1 MSTSTASL
9 LAALEADLSASGVV
23 ISADD
28 VTILPAP
35 KPRLTAPAKAPK
47 APKAP
52 KVLPGYPN
60 GIAAGKAY
68 CTCCGYAKREDRVT
82 NGTCKTCVKA
92 LTGIADLGSI
102 RVVGRV
108 TKGNVPVV
116 VTYSGNRISVSRVA
130 VL

>member
-1 MSTSTASL
+1 MSSTTASI
-9 LAALEADLSASGVV
+9 LAALEADLAAAG
-23 ISADD
+23 ITIAPED
-28 VTILPAP
+28 VRIAHT
-35 KPRLTAPAKAPK
+35 PK

-52 KVLPGYPN
+52 ASPKLIPGYPN

-68 CTCCGYAKREDRVT
+68 CVCCGYAKREDRVT
-82 NGTCKTCVKA
+82 NGLCKTCVKA

-116 VTYSGNRISVSRVA
+116 TLYKGNRISVSRVA